1 VQTAQP
7 TGPGRSVAGDA
18 VACGEDPVNP
28 PALIALDDYRAP
40 AMPTDHVLRAA
51 WTRLKQRF
59 LPGDDP
65 LLPPTGLEGATLAL
79 IDDLA
84 NPPDCGPML
93 QALEKEFGA
102 WSRRTDATPR
112 LRALVMPPCD
122 DTSTLEAW
130 ARRHGH
136 ELLGEPERIKLI
148 GPAAASTRP
157 DLDGDGLLVIPRL
170 EHWFLRQRNGLHAV
184 RSLLARLARTE
195 RRCLVGC
202 DSWAW
207 RYLVK
212 CAGADLALP
221 RPQCFEPFDARRL
234 RDWFAALACDSGGL
248 TATFRLAGNGDDVLA
263 VDDDGQPRHAHL
275 RQIAARSAGI
285 PWVALHLWQAGLKVS
300 AGEVPLTER
309 AAHATAGDARTVWVV
324 DVDDTRLPPS
334 HEDRVLLVL
343 QALLIHG
350 ALTPAEIDAV
360 LPTTGE
366 PEVLAALVA
375 TGQLRRDH
383 DGDRLRVRPSAYP
396 AVRQALQA
404 AGFPTGAI

>member
-1 VQTAQP
+1 MNLP
-7 TGPGRSVAGDA
+7 
-18 VACGEDPVNP
+18 E
-28 PALIALDDYRAP
+28 LIALDDYRAP
-40 AMPTDHVLRAA
+40 AMPTDHVLRSA

-59 LPGDDP
+59 SDDDDP
-65 LLPPTGLEGATLAL
+65 LLAPTGLERATLAL

-84 NPPDCGPML
+84 DPPDCGPML

-102 WSRRTDATPR
+102 WSRETDATPR
-112 LRALVMPPCD
+112 LRALVVPPCD
-122 DTSTLEAW
+122 DTGTLEVW
-130 ARRHGH
+130 ARTHGH
-136 ELLGEPERIKLI
+136 EVLREPERIKLI
-148 GPAAASTRP
+148 GPAAASTRL
-157 DLDGDGLLVIPRL
+157 DLDGEGLLVIPRL
-170 EHWFLRQRNGLHAV
+170 EHWFLRERNGLHAV

-212 CAGADLALP
+212 SAGADLALP

-234 RDWFAALACDSGGL
+234 LDWFTTLACDSGGV
-248 TATFRLAGNGDDVLA
+248 TATFRLTRNGDDVLA
-263 VDDDGQPRHAHL
+263 VDDEGQPRHAHL

-285 PWVALHLWQAGLKVS
+285 PWVALRLWQAGLKVS
-300 AGEVPLTER
+300 AGEAPLSER
-309 AAHATAGDARTVWVV
+309 VARATAGDARTVWVV
-324 DVDDTRLPPS
+324 DIDDTRLPPS

-360 LPTTGE
+360 LPATGE

-375 TGQLRRDH
+375 TGHLRRDH
-383 DGDRLRVRPSAYP
+383 NGNRLRVRPSAYP
-396 AVRQALQA
+396 AVRQVLQA

>member
-1 VQTAQP
+1 MNLP
-7 TGPGRSVAGDA
+7 
-18 VACGEDPVNP
+18 E
-28 PALIALDDYRAP
+28 LIALDDYRAP
-40 AMPTDHVLRAA
+40 AMPTDRVLRSA

-59 LPGDDP
+59 SGDDDP

-79 IDDLA
+79 IDELGKR
-84 NPPDCGPML
+84 PDCDPML
-93 QALEKEFGA
+93 QALDKEFGA
-102 WSRRTDATPR
+102 WSLETGALPR
-112 LRALVMPPCD
+112 LRTLVMPPCD
-122 DTSTLEAW
+122 DAGTLEVW
-130 ARRHGH
+130 ARMHGH
-136 ELLGEPERIKLI
+136 AVLREPERITLI
-148 GPAAASTRP
+148 GPAVASTRP
-157 DLDGDGLLVIPRL
+157 DLDGEGLLVIPRL
-170 EHWFLRQRNGLHAV
+170 EHWFLRERKGLHAV
-184 RSLLARLARTE
+184 RSLLARLARTG

-212 CAGADLALP
+212 SAGADLALP

-234 RDWFAALACDSGGL
+234 LDWFTALACDGGGV
-248 TATFRLAGNGDDVLA
+248 TATYRLTRNGDDVLA
-263 VDDDGQPRHAHL
+263 VDDDGQPRHAQL
-275 RQIAARSAGI
+275 RHIAARSAGI

-300 AGEVPLTER
+300 AGEEPLTER
-309 AAHATAGDARTVWVV
+309 AARATAGDARTVWVV
-324 DVDDTRLPPS
+324 DIDDARLPPS

-350 ALTPAEIDAV
+350 ALTPAELDAV

-375 TGQLRRDH
+375 TGHLRRDR
-383 DGDRLRVRPSAYP
+383 DDERLRVRPSAYP